1 VRGLAARAKVVKRR
15 ADRVWERSGVSE
27 RRCRVR
33 PPLHARELVMGLV
46 ADAFVWDSCVIGPL
60 VGCVVVRLGVQVG
73 AEET

>member
-1 VRGLAARAKVVKRR
+1 VQKWLSVVPIGFGNAVVFPR
-15 ADRVWERSGVSE
+15 DGVE
-27 RRCRVR
+27 YH